1 MYYHKILIIYV
12 NMVLEIF
19 KNINL
24 IINKKMTN
32 ICLRPVSGFPE
43 SKRLEGVISLLDGI
57 YLWDLRG
64 NNSK

>member
-1 MYYHKILIIYV
+1 
-12 NMVLEIF
+12 MVLEIF

>member
-1 MYYHKILIIYV
+1 
-12 NMVLEIF
+12 MVLEIF

-32 ICLRPVSGFPE
+32 ICLRPVSGFLE
-43 SKRLEGVISLLDGI
+43 SKGLEEVISLLDGI